1 MKLGLCDLR
10 ETTKILLKKTLRV
23 QELGG
28 VDDEV
33 VDQCGCFF
41 ERDRIVRAVID
52 TTGALGWFVCHL
64 IIII

>member
-10 ETTKILLKKTLRV
+10 EPTKSHNKNLRV

-33 VDQCGCFF
+33 VDECGCFF